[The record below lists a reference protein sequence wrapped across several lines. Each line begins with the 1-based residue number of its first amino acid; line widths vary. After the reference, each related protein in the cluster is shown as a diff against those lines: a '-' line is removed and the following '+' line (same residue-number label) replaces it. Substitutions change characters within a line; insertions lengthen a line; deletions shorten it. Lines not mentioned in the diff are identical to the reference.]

1 MNPLKAFFRRKP
13 VLSSE
18 AECEF
23 IFVVLRVRHP
33 CLFHHRGSEV
43 NAPRSA
49 FRTESSKTLRK
60 GSLRE
65 IWTFPST
72 NNPSLFMVLTIA
84 PPFPVPS
91 SRLAGERPQ
100 FVAGKSAVNH
110 MQVQFGPVL
119 VGFIAR

>member
-1 MNPLKAFFRRKP
+1 MHLGQLFAPSPAKLFGRLLFAK
-13 VLSSE
+13 SG
-18 AECEF
+18 
-23 IFVVLRVRHP
+23 
-33 CLFHHRGSEV
+33 LFHQQTILH
-43 NAPRSA
+43 
-49 FRTESSKTLRK
+49 F
-60 GSLRE
+60 
-65 IWTFPST
+65 
-72 NNPSLFMVLTIA
+72 FMVLTIA